1 MKQIVHKSSY
11 HAIRPCTFL
20 TIDSI
25 QPYALYA
32 LVLPS
37 SHFLTCALKVP
48 GVLKA
53 TLRHDLSI
61 LRYVKFPTPICLSKV
76 LVWLVVSCRIVQTQQ
91 HFHCDAI
98 FSQRIFK
105 DSFSLFQFPFIQRL
119 SHLVP
124 RAKVSCGQQ
133 QDMELRNPQR

>member
-1 MKQIVHKSSY
+1 MPPPYQPFFRMKQIVHKSSY

-61 LRYVKFPTPICLSKV
+61 LRLCQVSNTHLPIQSPCV
-76 LVWLVVSCRIVQTQQ
+76 AC
-91 HFHCDAI
+91 
-98 FSQRIFK
+98 
-105 DSFSLFQFPFIQRL
+105 SF
-119 SHLVP
+119 
-124 RAKVSCGQQ
+124 
-133 QDMELRNPQR
+133 M